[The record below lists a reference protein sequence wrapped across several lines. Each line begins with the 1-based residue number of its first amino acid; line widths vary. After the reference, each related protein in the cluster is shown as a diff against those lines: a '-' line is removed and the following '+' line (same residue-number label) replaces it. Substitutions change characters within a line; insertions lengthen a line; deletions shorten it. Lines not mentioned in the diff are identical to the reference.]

1 MISEL
6 AYLLSV
12 LLSLAAYAAAVAVL
26 WVSVECVYWVYCK
39 ATGKKY

>member
-12 LLSLAAYAAAVAVL
+12 LLSLAAYAAAVVAL
-26 WVSVECVYWVYCK
+26 WAAIEGVHYIYCK
-39 ATGKKY
+39 ATGRKY